1 MSTGRFDNFVLHL
14 RVFLENFRARL
25 IERFVG
31 VKKQVVLFVKE
42 IKAFPVEFVGS
53 NWLEVPAKPIAV
65 CFGFNPWKRQV
76 VSAYLKEYR
85 TAFVVG
91 KAGFR
96 RVLNDFVNKQPEGT
110 EIVYVFWGAKR
121 DRFLEAHL
129 KVSGRNKSKIIRIED
144 GFLRSIGGGVLHTH
158 PASLCVDSHG
168 IYFDAKR
175 ESGIENILANYDFS
189 SDAELMTRARRGVEL
204 MAAARL
210 TKYYSL
216 QPYGS
221 GEGIKR
227 GDRYAILVIG
237 QVEDDASVL
246 NGRTKIRRNNDL
258 ILQAVKEFPNADIY
272 YRPHPDYMANIRNSN
287 TSVDKLSGLCT
298 IVPPDVALHELF
310 VIVDH
315 VYTMTSLAA
324 FEALLWGLKVTCF
337 GAPFYSGW
345 GVTDDRSGVAR
356 RHRKLSREEL
366 FAAAYLIYPRYIHPW
381 SDEFTN
387 FEDIAGY
394 MVCEVLKYENIF
406 EPSEVWVLFEKCQ
419 PFADIL
425 PKPFS
430 LLAYLKETGD
440 FAAADR
446 GRVADITQTDF
457 RLVDYPINSHFLSR
471 TSNYDALVEYSNFAI
486 SRLAEYPEV
495 IASDPTL
502 AESFFYALSQAL
514 LNSNGRVIGPLPDLA
529 QYITKIPAKHKQFTA
544 IVKNYVRCL
553 SANLQYAE
561 IETFLSKAAQVAEG
575 GKNLLTSRQSVES
588 LIREALAF
596 DLSLG
601 HYRDLCQVLRQKPTR
616 SERDFYRRHQ
626 LVSVTAKAYLEQLE
640 SVFAR
645 PIDAFVNRIMYWVLL
660 GELQAACQAWKELSV
675 TFDLESAKGRKL
687 PLKKRQTH
695 LLSAAEFFIK
705 NNRFDVAKQVV
716 ETFDLVAEPEA
727 RLIELQMARKSNDM
741 SAFYR
746 LYEKA
751 PKGEERNEREMSVY
765 ARTLREAGM
774 LERSRLLNEEL
785 FAKAKTLA
793 RRSSI
798 REEIKKIDFLQKTSD
813 ILNSV
818 PQPALPKGVVFLAS
832 QTCFNTLA
840 MMTPALVELKKMGY
854 AVVNLCAG
862 MTEHQGTGLDYI
874 DSFAGCI
881 PLDLSKEKM
890 FFEWEVDW
898 PRQVVKANGVNF
910 YQGFYERLS
919 TFIRRYHVDINMP
932 EARDSFFAYL
942 KRSDTCLQVC
952 EEIYKNV
959 VSKGIPATL
968 VTGNS
973 HVAPFSVFRDFARS
987 KKHPLLGF
995 INCNVA
1001 YESYFSNLGSKFANT
1016 MCVTDMTLY
1025 PNIRAPFMARV
1036 DQFERW
1042 YEKNADNPE
1051 YLKKADDLIN
1061 VNRVGSTSND
1071 REKEITAF
1079 LIEQKALG
1087 KKIVCAFG
1095 KVPVDLNVPYDGGP
1109 AHTDMA
1115 DWINH
1120 TVEVCGKSDNIVLLV
1135 KPHPHELRPE
1145 IALDL
1150 VQSFHDLIT
1159 VPVGDNVCL
1168 LGHKDINGHALAPYL
1183 DLALLYNGSS
1193 GPELTAQG
1201 IPVVMTSHFGRHD
1214 YPVEMNYPESRQQY
1228 ESFISSGKYPVPSD
1242 EIRKRAAFLI
1252 CYLGTEEISILN
1264 RYSKRQLTNDK
1275 IGVPTWRMD
1284 FIEKFLREGDP
1295 KMALIARRIVE
1306 KFEMVH

>member
-1 MSTGRFDNFVLHL
+1 MSAGRFSGFIL
-14 RVFLENFRARL
+14 RL
-25 IERFVG
+25 IVSVENQRANLLEWFAGAKRAV
-31 VKKQVVLFVKE
+31 VQFFKQGQ
-42 IKAFPVEFVGS
+42 AFPLEFVGS
-53 NWLEVPAKPIAV
+53 AWLDAPGKPIAI

-76 VSAYLKEYR
+76 ISAYLKEYR

-91 KAGFR
+91 KAGFW
-96 RVLNDFVNKQPEGT
+96 RVFKAFVKKQPEDTG
-110 EIVYVFWGAKR
+110 IVYVFWGAKR
-121 DRFLEAHL
+121 NRLLEWIL
-129 KVSGRNKSKIIRIED
+129 RMSGGHKSRIIRIED

-158 PASLCVDSHG
+158 PASLCVDDRG
-168 IYFDAKR
+168 IYFNANQ
-175 ESGIENILANYDFS
+175 ESRLENILANHDFS
-189 SDAELMTRARRGVEL
+189 SDSELMVRARRGLDL

-221 GEGIKR
+221 GEGIER

-246 NGRTKIRRNNDL
+246 HGRTRIRRNNDL
-258 ILQAVKEFPNADIY
+258 VLQARKEYPDADIY
-272 YRPHPDYMANIRNSN
+272 YRPHPDYMANIRNAN

-298 IVPPDVALHELF
+298 IVPSDIALYEMF
-310 VIVDH
+310 GVVDH

-324 FEALLWGLKVTCF
+324 FEALLSGLKVTCF

-345 GVTDDRSGVAR
+345 GLTDDRSEVAR
-356 RHRKLSREEL
+356 RQRKLSKEEL

-381 SDEFTN
+381 SDQFTT
-387 FEDIAGY
+387 FEDVAGY
-394 MVCEVLKYENIF
+394 MICEILKHENIF
-406 EPSEVWVLFEKCQ
+406 EPSASWALFEKCL
-419 PFADIL
+419 PFVDIL
-425 PKPFS
+425 PGPFS

-440 FAAADR
+440 FAAGD
-446 GRVADITQTDF
+446 GEKIKEITQGNF
-457 RLVDYPINSHFLSR
+457 RLVDYPVNSHFLAR
-471 TSNYDALVEYSNFAI
+471 TSNYDALVDYSNFAI
-486 SRLAEYPEV
+486 SCLAENPEQV
-495 IASDPTL
+495 LSDPTL

-514 LNSNGRVIGPLPDLA
+514 LNSNGRVIDSLPDLSSF
-529 QYITKIPAKHKQFTA
+529 ITRIPARHKQFSA
-544 IVKNYVRCL
+544 ILRNYVRCL

-561 IETFLSKAAQVAEG
+561 IEAFLSRADRLVG
-575 GKNLLTSRQSVES
+575 GRKNPLATRQSVED
-588 LIREALAF
+588 LIHEALAF

-616 SERDFYRRHQ
+616 SERDAYRRHQ
-626 LVSVTAKAYLEQLE
+626 LVSATAKIYLERLE
-640 SVFAR
+640 LKFSS

-660 GELQAACQAWKELSV
+660 GERQSACSAWSDLNS
-675 TFDLESAKGRKL
+675 TFGLEASKGKKF
-687 PLKKRQTH
+687 PLRKRQPH
-695 LLSAAEFFIK
+695 LLSVAEFFVK
-705 NNRFDVAKQVV
+705 NNRPDLARQII
-716 ETFDLVAEPEA
+716 EIFDLVAEPEA
-727 RLIELQMARKSNDM
+727 RLIELQMARKSDDM
-741 SAFYR
+741 ASFYD
-746 LYEKA
+746 LYGKTSQE
-751 PKGEERNEREMSVY
+751 NEREMSAY

-774 LERSRLLNEEL
+774 FERSRLLNEAL
-785 FAKAKTLA
+785 FVKAKTLA
-793 RRSSI
+793 RRSNI
-798 REEIKKIDFLQKTSD
+798 REEIRKIEFLEKTSS

-818 PQPALPKGVVFLAS
+818 PQPALPKGVIFLAS

-862 MTEHQGTGLDYI
+862 MTEHQDTGLDYI
-874 DSFAGCI
+874 DRFAGCI
-881 PLDLSKEKM
+881 PLDLSRENM

-898 PRQVVKANGVNF
+898 PRKTIKASGIDF

-919 TFIRRYHVDINMP
+919 TFVRRYHVDINMP
-932 EARDSFFAYL
+932 VEREQFFSQL
-942 KRSDTCLQVC
+942 RRSDTCLRVC
-952 EEIYKNV
+952 SDIYGDV
-959 VSKGIPATL
+959 VAKGIP
-968 VTGNS
+968 VTFVSGNS
-973 HVAPFSVFRDFARS
+973 HVTPFSIFRDFARS
-987 KKHPLLGF
+987 KNHSLLGF

-1016 MCVTDMTLY
+1016 MCVTDMTLH
-1025 PNIRAPFMARV
+1025 PDIRAPFMARK
-1036 DQFERW
+1036 DQFDRW
-1042 YEKNADNPE
+1042 YEQNADNPE
-1051 YLKKADDLIN
+1051 YLKKANDLIN
-1061 VNRVGSTSND
+1061 TNRVGSTSND
-1071 REKEITAF
+1071 REKEIIKF
-1079 LIEQKALG
+1079 ILEQKALG

-1109 AHTDMA
+1109 AHADMA

-1120 TVEVCGKSDNIVLLV
+1120 TVEICGKSEGIVLLV

-1150 VQSFHDLIT
+1150 VESFHDLIT
-1159 VPVGDNVCL
+1159 VPVRDNVLL

-1201 IPVVMTSHFGRHD
+1201 IPVVMTSYFGRHD

-1228 ESFISSGKYPVPSD
+1228 ESFVCSGRYPTPSD

-1264 RYSKRQLTNDK
+1264 RYAKRQLTNDK

-1284 FIEKFLREGDP
+1284 LVEKFLREGDP
-1295 KMALIARRIVE
+1295 KMRLIAQRIVE
-1306 KFEMVH
+1306 KFESVN